1 MLLIAVALCFFGMFL
16 MFFYIVF
23 SQDRMVRTLNRKFK
37 EFYEQLSKIES
48 AANAIYFSSNR
59 PYTAED
65 TFSMQRPQSNPKRN
79 APQPVVN
86 QNIPSPTMPPNNLSM
101 NNQQNV
107 PQSMVPTT
115 TTNNNRSMQP
125 SPQYQQMSVMGNGQ
139 GHYQQDVSYAQNTA
153 TGAPMGQMMMEDVF
167 PLQEDMIAGGPE
179 TSIPTRQGEQRMDK
193 SSMLELL
200 QL

>member
-23 SQDRMVRTLNRKFK
+23 SQDRVVRTLNKKYK

-65 TFSMQRPQSNPKRN
+65 TFSMQQSQSYPKRN

-86 QNIPSPTMPPNNLSM
+86 QNIPSPAMMQNSSPM
-101 NNQQNV
+101 ANQQNLTQ
-107 PQSMVPTT
+107 PMGFNNNN
-115 TTNNNRSMQP
+115 NNNRNIQSAQP
-125 SPQYQQMSVMGNGQ
+125 QQMSTVGTGQ
-139 GHYQQDVSYAQNTA
+139 VQYPQDVSLMQTPNNGA
-153 TGAPMGQMMMEDVF
+153 TMGQVMIEDIF
-167 PLQEDMIAGGPE
+167 PLQQDMITGGPE
-179 TSIPTRQGEQRMDK
+179 ASNSVRPGEQRMDK

>member
-23 SQDRMVRTLNRKFK
+23 SQDRIVRTLNRKYK

-59 PYTAED
+59 PYPVED
-65 TFSMQRPQSNPKRN
+65 TFSMQQPQSNPKRN

-107 PQSMVPTT
+107 PQAMALNNNN
-115 TTNNNRSMQP
+115 NNNRNMQP
-125 SPQYQQMSVMGNGQ
+125 APQYQQMNVMGNGQ
-139 GHYQQDVSYAQNTA
+139 GHYQQDVSYAQNTP
-153 TGAPMGQMMMEDVF
+153 TGAPMGQIMMEDVF

-179 TSIPTRQGEQRMDK
+179 TSIPARQGEQRMDK

>member
-23 SQDRMVRTLNRKFK
+23 SQDRIVRTLNRKYK

-59 PYTAED
+59 PYTVED
-65 TFSMQRPQSNPKRN
+65 TFSIQQPQSNPKRN

-86 QNIPSPTMPPNNLSM
+86 QNIPSPTMSLNNLSM
-101 NNQQNV
+101 SNQQNV
-107 PQSMVPTT
+107 PQSMVPNT
-115 TTNNNRSMQP
+115 MQT
-125 SPQYQQMSVMGNGQ
+125 SPQYQQMNVMGNGQ
-139 GHYQQDVSYAQNTA
+139 GHYQQDVSYTQNTA
-153 TGAPMGQMMMEDVF
+153 TGSPMGQIMMEDVF

-179 TSIPTRQGEQRMDK
+179 TSIPARQGDQRMDK

>member
-1 MLLIAVALCFFGMFL
+1 MLLIAVALCFFGIFL

-23 SQDRMVRTLNRKFK
+23 NQDRVVRTLNRKYK

-59 PYTAED
+59 PYTVED
-65 TFSMQRPQSNPKRN
+65 TFSMQQPQNNPKRN

-86 QNIPSPTMPPNNLSM
+86 QNIPSPTMPQNNLSM
-101 NNQQNV
+101 NNQQSV
-107 PQSMVPTT
+107 PQSMVPNNN
-115 TTNNNRSMQP
+115 NNNRNTQP

-153 TGAPMGQMMMEDVF
+153 NGAPMGQMMMEDVF

-179 TSIPTRQGEQRMDK
+179 PHIPTRQGEQRMDK